1 MYASTSARNPPRCV
15 CVCVYVCVCGGIG
28 VHACMCVWARARKPV
43 NTCVCVSV
51 RVRVRAGDARSAGC
65 LCFSVR
71 QFHFVLYDY
80 KCVVMY
86 YYAIAFVCEYLCIP
100 YFN

>member
-1 MYASTSARNPPRCV
+1 MCV
-15 CVCVYVCVCGGIG
+15 CVCVYV
-28 VHACMCVWARARKPV
+28 RARV
-43 NTCVCVSV
+43 
-51 RVRVRAGDARSAGC
+51 GDSMSAEC

-80 KCVVMY
+80 VCVVMY
-86 YYAIAFVCEYLCIP
+86 YYATAFVCEYLCIP